1 VIGAIIVTHAL
12 VGKELIAAAEYLIG
26 KMEGI
31 EAVSID
37 RESNSF
43 EARKEIIKTM
53 EKVDQGEGLLLLTDL
68 AEGSAANIVFSFW
81 VQEKVE
87 VVTGVNLPMVLTFW
101 NKRETHT
108 FQEVAKAVQLS
119 GQRSINRAK
128 TLMEIKSD
136 RGGAITKGKKASSE
150 KPPKNVTRG

>member
-1 VIGAIIVTHAL
+1 MI
-12 VGKELIAAAEYLIG
+12 
-26 KMEGI
+26 
-31 EAVSID
+31 
-37 RESNSF
+37 
-43 EARKEIIKTM
+43 
-53 EKVDQGEGLLLLTDL
+53 
-68 AEGSAANIVFSFW
+68 
-81 VQEKVE
+81 
-87 VVTGVNLPMVLTFW
+87 LTFW

-136 RGGAITKGKKASSE
+136 RGRATTKEKVASSE